1 MHVITENNT
10 LWENKS
16 IKTSAVYLYNDLL
29 NFYTNNKSE
38 SGGIAQQLIKGC
50 FKICKVCQISM

>member
-38 SGGIAQQLIKGC
+38 SGGIAQQLIKRC
-50 FKICKVCQISM
+50 F